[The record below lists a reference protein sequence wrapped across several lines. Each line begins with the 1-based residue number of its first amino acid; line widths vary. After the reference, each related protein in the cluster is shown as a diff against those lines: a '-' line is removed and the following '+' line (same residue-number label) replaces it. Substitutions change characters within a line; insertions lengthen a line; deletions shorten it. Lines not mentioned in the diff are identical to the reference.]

1 MKFEIFEQ
9 EKSGSRWFWV
19 VGTKDYPRVL
29 SWGQKSKA
37 LGYLLCN
44 PPRLKRK
51 DRFILGGEIVGIKSK
66 KWILF
71 VWIECLDCTKVG
83 GEVLGKFHH
92 RRHGKI

>member
-44 PPRLKRK
+44 PPRLKIMDK
-51 DRFILGGEIVGIKSK
+51 IVLGKERNEIKSK
-66 KWILF
+66 NELDLLGQNIWVAPKWKEGF
-71 VWIECLDCTKVG
+71 W
-83 GEVLGKFHH
+83 EVLPYEAW
-92 RRHGKI
+92 